1 MKYYFL
7 VYSHEAPYEGHI
19 ENIVINIHPFEFLG
33 FNLNLRIVFYKEI
46 TEEEYIYY
54 LENIYSV

>member
-19 ENIVINIHPFEFLG
+19 ENIVLNIHPFEFLG
-33 FNLNLRIVFYKEI
+33 FNLKLRIMFYKEI
-46 TEEEYIYY
+46 TEEEYNYY